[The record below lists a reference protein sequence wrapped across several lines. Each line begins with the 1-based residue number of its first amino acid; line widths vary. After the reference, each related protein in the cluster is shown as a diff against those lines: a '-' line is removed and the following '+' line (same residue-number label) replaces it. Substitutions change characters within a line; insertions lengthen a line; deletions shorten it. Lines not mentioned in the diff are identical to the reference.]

1 VILTSNKTPKTA
13 EVRLQKA
20 TNTVSR
26 WANENGSISTEK
38 TKAMLIYR
46 RKHRVSRN
54 PKMKIR
60 IGTEKI
66 AMVKHHRILG
76 LVIDERMNWNKHI
89 QDANERVGKKLN
101 LTKYLSHTRWG
112 ADQKTFLKMIIL
124 STLRYDETAYGSA
137 SKAMLMKL
145 DPIHRRGVRL
155 ALGTF
160 AVCKPEN
167 VLCKV
172 GLPT

>member
-1 VILTSNKTPKTA
+1 VILTSSKTPKTA

-46 RKHRVSRN
+46 RKPSVSRN

-66 AMVKHHRILG
+66 AMVKHHSIPG
-76 LVIDERMNWNKHI
+76 LVNDERKDWNKHI
-89 QDANERVGKKLN
+89 QDAEPRELRS
-101 LTKYLSHTRWG
+101 L
-112 ADQKTFLKMIIL
+112 QKDVSEDDYTI
-124 STLRYDETAYGSA
+124 
-137 SKAMLMKL
+137 
-145 DPIHRRGVRL
+145 
-155 ALGTF
+155 
-160 AVCKPEN
+160 N
-167 VLCKV
+167 V
-172 GLPT
+172 